1 MVYNVILATLVAVGI
16 TDLGVSGLTLDA
28 LQTFRKS
35 EYFKLLF
42 KAERPS
48 LGTCCIIIPAHFA
61 VLQFFLSSSVPAALD
76 FLFHLA
82 GIILD

>member
-1 MVYNVILATLVAVGI
+1 MVYNVIITTLVAVGI
-16 TDLGVSGLTLDA
+16 TDLGVSGLALDA

-35 EYFKLLF
+35 EYFKLF

-76 FLFHLA
+76 FIFHLA

>member
-1 MVYNVILATLVAVGI
+1 MVYNVIITTLVAVGI
-16 TDLGVSGLTLDA
+16 TDLGVSGLALDA

-35 EYFKLLF
+35 EYFKLF
-42 KAERPS
+42 KAERLS

-76 FLFHLA
+76 FIFHLA

>member
-1 MVYNVILATLVAVGI
+1 MVYNVIITTLVAVGI
-16 TDLGVSGLTLDA
+16 TDLGVSGLALDA

-35 EYFKLLF
+35 EYFKLF

-48 LGTCCIIIPAHFA
+48 LGTCCIIIIPAHFA

-76 FLFHLA
+76 FIFHLA